1 MKRNLTLMGVL
12 IAALASL
19 AIAASL
25 SFTPYGETVNN
36 GGGSYTL
43 ISDTNAGHAGYG
55 GLDYTTPSS
64 FAFGDIN
71 YLGTQQTPDAGDTCV
86 AGSPRFQLN
95 VDTNGDGTADGNVF
109 VYTQF
114 VPNGCPGDTGNLAVS
129 GGNGE
134 IVGTYD
140 LSKVGGSG
148 YTNYTG
154 AAAFFAANPSYR
166 ITGIQLVVDSGW
178 AFTDGRQAITV
189 TPTVDVTL
197 HPPANM
203 GACKKGG
210 WQTVARQDGSVFKN
224 QGDCIQYVNT
234 GK

>member
-1 MKRNLTLMGVL
+1 MKKTLL
-12 IAALASL
+12 FTSIAIAALAVVAL
-19 AIAASL
+19 ATAL
-25 SFTPYGETVNN
+25 SSSPFGETVNN
-36 GGGSYTL
+36 GGGSFTL
-43 ISDTNAGHAGYG
+43 ISDTSAGHAGYG

-64 FAFGDIN
+64 FQFSDIN

-95 VDTNGDGTADGNVF
+95 VDTNGDGSADKNVF

-114 VPNGCPGDTGNLAVS
+114 APNGCPGDTGNLIGTAS
-129 GGNGE
+129 NGE

-140 LSKVGGSG
+140 LSQVGGSG
-148 YTNYTG
+148 YTNYDG
-154 AAAFFAANPSYR
+154 AVAFFAANPTYT

-178 AFTDGRQAITV
+178 AFDDGRQAITV

-197 HPPANM
+197 HAPANM

-210 WQTVARQDGSVFKN
+210 WQTVVRKDGSTFKN